1 MDVADRIRRSFRDHG
16 ERPAIAFREHWV
28 SWGEVGGFADRL
40 EALLADAGVA
50 PGARIGLVARNRGSH
65 AAAMLALLAQRRSV
79 SLIHPFLPAAMLAEE
94 VERLGAAA
102 LIADAEDWPAIA
114 LGCGKAGSAGIA
126 LRERP
131 FLPMAVPGLERATI
145 ADATEG
151 GGLIE
156 ILSSGT
162 TGPPKRL
169 PLPLHVLQRAVDSAP
184 AGEGQSGPPPQINV
198 WPLSGVGGL
207 SLLAASGAQ
216 AAPLVLIEKFSAEA
230 LADAVRRHRPPMLG
244 LPPAAIR
251 MTLDAAVPREHLAS
265 VTAIYGGSA
274 TLDPDIQDR
283 FERHYGIPIYWGL
296 GASEFCG
303 TIVRWTP
310 AMRRAV
316 GDAKRGS
323 VGLPMEGVALR
334 VVDPDDGSLVEDGR
348 EGLMQVH
355 CPVIHP
361 HWVSTT
367 DLIRIDGDGY
377 VYHLGRHDG
386 AIVRGGFKIMPE
398 RVADALRDHEAVRD
412 AAVVGLPDER
422 LEMVPAAMVELHGGA
437 RTDEAG
443 LLAHLRERLPSTHIP
458 VRIAIVD
465 ELPRTPSLKVSLAA
479 VRAAMEGKPAN

>member
-1 MDVADRIRRSFRDHG
+1 MDVADRIRRSFRALGD
-16 ERPAIAFREHWV
+16 RPAIEFRGRWV
-28 SWGEVGGFADRL
+28 NWQEVGRFADRL
-40 EALLADAGVA
+40 DTLLAEAGVA
-50 PGARIGLVARNRGSH
+50 PDARIGLVARNRASH
-65 AAAMLALLAQRRSV
+65 AAAMLALLAARRSI
-79 SLIHPFLPAAMLAEE
+79 SLVHPFLPAAALAAE

-102 LIADAEDWPAIA
+102 LIADAEDWPPIA
-114 LGCGKAGSAGIA
+114 ESCARIGCAGIA
-126 LRERP
+126 LGEEP
-131 FLPMAVPGLERATI
+131 FLPRPVDGLEHATI
-145 ADATEG
+145 VQAAHDG
-151 GGLIE
+151 VIE

-184 AGEGQSGPPPQINV
+184 EGESADGPPPQINV

-216 AAPLVLIEKFSAEA
+216 GAPLVLIEKFTAEA

-251 MTLDAAVPREHLAS
+251 MMLDADIPRAHLAS

-274 TLDPDIQDR
+274 PLDPDIQER
-283 FERHYGIPIYWGL
+283 FERQYGIPIHWGL
-296 GASEFCG
+296 GATEFCG

-323 VGLPMEGVALR
+323 VGLPMPGVELR
-334 VVDPDDGSLVEDGR
+334 VIDPDDGSSIEDGR
-348 EGLMQVH
+348 EGLMQVR
-355 CPVIHP
+355 CPAIRP
-361 HWVSTT
+361 DWVATT
-367 DLIRIDGDGY
+367 DLIRIDADGY

-386 AIVRGGFKIMPE
+386 AIMRGGFKIMPE
-398 RVADALRDHEAVRD
+398 RVADALREHRAVRD

-422 LEMVPAAMVELHGGA
+422 LGAVPAAMIELHDGA
-437 RTDEAG
+437 QADEAA
-443 LLAHLRERLPSTHIP
+443 LLAHLRERLPSTHMP
-458 VRIAIVD
+458 VRIAVAD

-479 VRAAMEGKPAN
+479 VRAAMTETA

>member
-16 ERPAIAFREHWV
+16 DRPAIEFRERWV
-28 SWGEVGGFADRL
+28 TWANVGRFADRL
-40 EALLADAGVA
+40 DALLVEAGVA
-50 PGARIGLVARNRGSH
+50 PGARIGLVARNRAWH
-65 AAAMLALLAQRRSV
+65 AAAMLALLSRRRAV
-79 SLIHPFLPAAMLAEE
+79 SLIHPFLPDAMLSAE

-102 LIADAEDWPAIA
+102 LIADEEDWPAIA
-114 LGCGKAGSAGIA
+114 PSCARAGSAGIA
-126 LRERP
+126 IGERP
-131 FLPMAVPGLERATI
+131 FLPTAVDGLERATI
-145 ADATEG
+145 ADPIDG
-151 GGLIE
+151 GGVIE

-184 AGEGQSGPPPQINV
+184 EGEGEHGPPPQINV

-216 AAPLVLIEKFSAEA
+216 GAPLVLIEKFSAEA

-251 MTLDAAVPREHLAS
+251 MTLDAGIPRDHLAS

-274 TLDPDIQDR
+274 TLDPGIQER

-296 GASEFCG
+296 GATEFCG
-303 TIVRWTP
+303 TIIRWTP
-310 AMRRAV
+310 DMRRAV
-316 GDAKRGS
+316 GETKRGS
-323 VGLPMEGVALR
+323 VGLPMPGIDLR
-334 VVDPDDGSLVEDGR
+334 VIDPEDGSVIEDGR
-348 EGLMQVH
+348 EGVMHVL

-361 HWVSTT
+361 DWVATT

-386 AIVRGGFKIMPE
+386 AIIRGGFKIMPE
-398 RVADALRDHEAVRD
+398 RVADALREHPAVKD

-422 LEMVPAAMVELHGGA
+422 LEMVPAAMVELRDGHA
-437 RTDEAG
+437 VDEAA
-443 LLAHLRERLPSTHIP
+443 LLAYLRDRLPATHIP
-458 VRIAIVD
+458 VRIAITD

-479 VRAAMEGKPAN
+479 VKAAFVEMPAS

>member
-1 MDVADRIRRSFRDHG
+1 MDVADRIRRSFSELGD
-16 ERPAIAFREHWV
+16 RPAIEFRGHRT
-28 SWGEVGGFADRL
+28 SWAEVGRFADRL
-40 EALLADAGVA
+40 DDLLTRAGVA
-50 PGARIGLVARNRGSH
+50 PDARIGLVARNRASH
-65 AAAMLALLAQRRSV
+65 AAALLALLAARRSI
-79 SLIHPFLPAAMLAEE
+79 SLVHPFLPAAALSAEI
-94 VERLGAAA
+94 ERLGAAA
-102 LIADAEDWPAIA
+102 LIADAEDWPPIA
-114 LGCGKAGSAGIA
+114 ASCARIGGAGIA
-126 LRERP
+126 LAEQP
-131 FLPMAVPGLERATI
+131 FLPVLVEGLERATI
-145 ADATEG
+145 APISHDG
-151 GGLIE
+151 VIE

-184 AGEGQSGPPPQINV
+184 EGESVDGPPPQINV

-216 AAPLVLIEKFSAEA
+216 GALLVLIEKFSAHA

-251 MTLDAAVPREHLAS
+251 MMLDAAIPRDYLAS

-283 FERHYGIPIYWGL
+283 FERHYGIPIHWGL
-296 GASEFCG
+296 GATEFCG

-310 AMRRAV
+310 DMRRAV

-323 VGLPMEGVALR
+323 VGLPMPGVSLR
-334 VVDPDDGSLVEDGR
+334 VVDPDDGSPIEDGR

-355 CPVIHP
+355 CPAIRP
-361 HWVSTT
+361 DWVTTT
-367 DLIRIDGDGY
+367 DLIRIDADGY
-377 VYHLGRHDG
+377 VYHLGRYDG

-398 RVADALRDHEAVRD
+398 RVADALREHRAVND

-422 LEMVPAAMVELHGGA
+422 LETVPAAMVELHAGME
-437 RTDEAG
+437 TDEAA
-443 LLAHLRERLPSTHIP
+443 LLAHLRQRLPSTHIP
-458 VRIAIVD
+458 VRIAIAD

-479 VRAAMEGKPAN
+479 VRAAMTAAAEAR

>member
-1 MDVADRIRRSFRDHG
+1 MDVADRIRRSFRALGD
-16 ERPAIAFREHWV
+16 RPAIEFRGRWV
-28 SWGEVGGFADRL
+28 NWQEVGRFADRL
-40 EALLADAGVA
+40 DTLLAEAGVA
-50 PGARIGLVARNRGSH
+50 PDARIGLVARNRASH
-65 AAAMLALLAQRRSV
+65 AAAMLALLAARRSI
-79 SLIHPFLPAAMLAEE
+79 SLVHPFLPAAALSAE

-102 LIADAEDWPAIA
+102 LIADAEDWPPIA
-114 LGCGKAGSAGIA
+114 ESCARIGCAGIA
-126 LRERP
+126 LGEEP
-131 FLPMAVPGLERATI
+131 FLPRPVYGLERATTVQ
-145 ADATEG
+145 AAHDG
-151 GGLIE
+151 VIE

-184 AGEGQSGPPPQINV
+184 EGEGADGPPPQINV

-216 AAPLVLIEKFSAEA
+216 GAPLVLIEKFTAEA

-251 MTLDAAVPREHLAS
+251 MMLDAGIPRAHLAS

-274 TLDPDIQDR
+274 PLDPDIQER
-283 FERHYGIPIYWGL
+283 FERHYGIPIHWGL
-296 GASEFCG
+296 GATEFCG

-323 VGLPMEGVALR
+323 VGLPMPGVELR
-334 VVDPDDGSLVEDGR
+334 VIDPDDGSSIEDGR
-348 EGLMQVH
+348 EGLMQVR
-355 CPVIHP
+355 CPAIRP
-361 HWVSTT
+361 DWVATT
-367 DLIRIDGDGY
+367 DLIRIDADGY

-386 AIVRGGFKIMPE
+386 AIMRGGFKIMPE
-398 RVADALRDHEAVRD
+398 RVADALREHRAVRD
-412 AAVVGLPDER
+412 AAVVGLPDAR
-422 LEMVPAAMVELHGGA
+422 LGAIPAAMIELHDGA
-437 RTDEAG
+437 QADEAA

-458 VRIAIVD
+458 VRIAVAD

-479 VRAAMEGKPAN
+479 VRAAMEGSPTS